1 MLDRFAEMF
10 EEGKYEKA
18 RSVGGR
24 ALGGGNNKVLFLFYF
39 DYWMVACE
47 IDCH

>member
-18 RSVGGR
+18 RSVGG
-24 ALGGGNNKVLFLFYF
+24 AGFGWWK
-39 DYWMVACE
+39 
-47 IDCH
+47 